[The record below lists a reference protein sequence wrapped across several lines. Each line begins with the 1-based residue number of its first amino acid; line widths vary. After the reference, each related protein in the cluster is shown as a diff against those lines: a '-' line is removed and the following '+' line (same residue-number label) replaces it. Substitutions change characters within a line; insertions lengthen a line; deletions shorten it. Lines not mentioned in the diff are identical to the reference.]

1 MAEPQTFETYSQ
13 YIDHLW
19 QELNQKPDPRTLTR
33 LIAAESCWMQ
43 EPDASA
49 ATAKPNMENI
59 EGWAKKIESTKS
71 FRRVMNSPDL
81 AGRIENR
88 DAEGLMKDL
97 HSELA
102 GEKRKE
108 REARR
113 KQREIERE
121 KQHEQ
126 KKQREE
132 KRQRL
137 EKQEKQRQKQRKQP
151 QRQQK
156 QQEKQ
161 QERQRKREQPK
172 AKKFTGPVR

>member
-1 MAEPQTFETYSQ
+1 MAEPQTFETYNQ

-19 QELNQKPDPRTLTR
+19 QEMNQKPDPSTLTR

-49 ATAKPNMENI
+49 ATAKPDVESI
-59 EGWAKKIESTKS
+59 DSWAKKIESTKS

-81 AGRIENR
+81 ARRIESR
-88 DAEGLMKDL
+88 DTEGLMMDF

-113 KQREIERE
+113 KQREAERE
-121 KQHEQ
+121 KQRGQNKRREEQ
-126 KKQREE
+126 RQRPEKQR
-132 KRQRL
+132 Q
-137 EKQEKQRQKQRKQP
+137 KQEKQRQKQEKHQERRQKQP

-156 QQEKQ
+156 
-161 QERQRKREQPK
+161 REQPK
-172 AKKFTGPVR
+172 TKKFTGPVR